1 MMLVEWPVNI
11 VNVSFICYSESS
23 VFSWSFLCSRD
34 SVVYFWICS
43 QIVYFLYPHL
53 FFVWLA

>member
-1 MMLVEWPVNI
+1 MLVEWPVNI